1 MFAYL
6 GRNAR
11 KRNHPFYEFKKVW
24 WPHTLDH
31 LDPIIVEIEI
41 MLHNITKSFL
51 LYILQ
56 FRMLKWE
63 DAWHIATWFIH
74 IKNAETAHLEIV
86 NFWIFVNFFS
96 TFIYFHQYKL
106 KF

>member
-41 MLHNITKSFL
+41 MLPNITKSFL
-51 LYILQ
+51 L
-56 FRMLKWE
+56 
-63 DAWHIATWFIH
+63 
-74 IKNAETAHLEIV
+74 
-86 NFWIFVNFFS
+86 NFVC
-96 TFIYFHQYKL
+96 
-106 KF
+106 